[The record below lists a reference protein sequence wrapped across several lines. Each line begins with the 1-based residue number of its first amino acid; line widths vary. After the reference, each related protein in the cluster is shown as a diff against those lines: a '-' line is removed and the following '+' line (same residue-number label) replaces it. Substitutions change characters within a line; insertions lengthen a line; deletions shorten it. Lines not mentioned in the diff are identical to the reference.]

1 MNNLKTPSHLNLTA
15 TILLSQLASSYG
27 FNLLDWE
34 SNIYLKLEQEGFDRL
49 VLERHEPHVFSL
61 SHYYVQNG
69 DLMADPDVT
78 FLLIKPLS
86 RLIIYP
92 LTFQQDNL
100 GIYREVAYLN
110 SERNHLSKFKP
121 APMEDLVDFCNTWA
135 SNIYAQAWFL
145 SKSKPNPSVTV
156 TTR

>member
-1 MNNLKTPSHLNLTA
+1 MNTPSHLKLQSTL
-15 TILLSQLASSYG
+15 ILSQLASSYG

-34 SNIYLKLEQEGFDRL
+34 SDIYLKLEQEGFNRL

-61 SHYYVQNG
+61 SHYYLQNG

-100 GIYREVAYLN
+100 GIYREVAFLN

-121 APMEDLVDFCNTWA
+121 APIEDLVEFCDTWA
-135 SNIYAQAWFL
+135 ANIYAQKWFL
-145 SKSKPNPSVTV
+145 PNSKPNPLVTI
-156 TTR
+156 TTH